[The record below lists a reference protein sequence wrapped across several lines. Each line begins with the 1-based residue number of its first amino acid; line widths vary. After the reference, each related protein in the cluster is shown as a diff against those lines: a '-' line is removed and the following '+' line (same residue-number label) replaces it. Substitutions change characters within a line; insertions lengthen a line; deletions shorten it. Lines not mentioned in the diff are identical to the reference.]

1 MAKKSKKQ
9 KTNGKLFLA
18 IALLFGIAS
27 IFMILLP
34 AIKVID
40 NDTAYTGL
48 QVVFGHDEKK
58 ETLFGST
65 ITTPILEFSFMN
77 LLAYILVIVGVITL
91 ILNLIGKANG
101 LLSLISIIAL
111 VGAGVLFFL
120 TANFTMPVVGDI
132 SSFLGATV
140 EEIRTYYQLGIGAIL
155 GGIFSILAGVS
166 QLVKNFVK

>member
-48 QVVFGHDEKK
+48 QVVFGYENK

-77 LLAYILVIVGVITL
+77 LLTYLLVIVGVITL
-91 ILNLIGKANG
+91 ILNLIGKASG

-111 VGAGVLFFL
+111 IGAGVLFFL

-132 SSFLGATV
+132 GSFLGNTV
-140 EEIRTYYQLGIGAIL
+140 EEIREYYQLGIGAIL
-155 GGIFSILAGVS
+155 GGVFSILAGVS
-166 QLVKNFVK
+166 QLLKSLIK